1 VQGPR
6 PPLAYLMTRFV
17 RVLNSLE
24 EWTLVLIL
32 LGLALVSFVQV
43 ICRYLFGFSFTWME
57 EVGRHVSIFIAFLGA
72 AIGVK
77 YGTHFSMD
85 LMYERVQN
93 DRFRHFLKIV
103 INIISGLILFV
114 VAWYGWQQTMKL
126 QQFGVLTPVL
136 KLPKYWAYL
145 PIPIFSIIMG
155 IRFFSLARSHLI
167 KLIRGEP
174 FTADTGRK

>member
-1 VQGPR
+1 
-6 PPLAYLMTRFV
+6 MTRLI

-32 LGLALVSFVQV
+32 LGLSIVAFAQV

-57 EVGRHVSIFIAFLGA
+57 EIGRHISILIAFLGA

-77 YGTHFSMD
+77 YGMHFSMD
-85 LMYERVQN
+85 LLYERVPS
-93 DRFRHFLKIV
+93 DRFRHFLKMA
-103 INIISGLILFV
+103 INIISGLILLV
-114 VAWYGWQQTMKL
+114 IAWYGWQQTMKL
-126 QQFGVLTPVL
+126 RQFGVLTPVL

-145 PIPIFSIIMG
+145 PIPIFSVIMG
-155 IRFFSLARSHLI
+155 LRFFNLARNHLT

-174 FTADTGRK
+174 FKADTGHK